1 MPNILK
7 LSEVLES
14 KVNEGIDKLSKTD
27 ISVNAYDK
35 TLTNI
40 ITSLSVLEKITYK
53 PQPKSEP
60 KEKPEP
66 KEKKE
71 N

>member
-1 MPNILK
+1 MPDIYK
-7 LSEVLES
+7 LSVVLEK
-14 KVNEGIDKLSKTD
+14 KVNEGIDKLDNTD

-40 ITSLSVLEKITYK
+40 IASLSVLEKISYK
-53 PQPKSEP
+53 PQPK
-60 KEKPEP
+60 KETNLETEK
-66 KEKKE
+66 KKE

>member
-1 MPNILK
+1 MPDLYK
-7 LSEVLES
+7 LCAVLEK
-14 KVNEGIDKLSKTD
+14 KVNEGIDKLDKTD
-27 ISVNAYDK
+27 ISLNAYDK

-40 ITSLSVLEKITYK
+40 ITSLSVLEKISYK
-53 PQPKSEP
+53 PQPK
-60 KEKPEP
+60 KETKLET

>member
-1 MPNILK
+1 MPDIYK
-7 LSEVLES
+7 LSVVLEK
-14 KVNEGIDKLSKTD
+14 KVNEGIDKLDKTD
-27 ISVNAYDK
+27 ISVSAYDK

-40 ITSLSVLEKITYK
+40 IASLSVLEKITYK
-53 PQPKSEP
+53 PQPK
-60 KEKPEP
+60 KETKPET

>member
-1 MPNILK
+1 MPDIYK
-7 LSEVLES
+7 LSVVLEK
-14 KVNEGIDKLSKTD
+14 KVNEGIDKLDKTD
-27 ISVNAYDK
+27 ISLNAYDK

-40 ITSLSVLEKITYK
+40 ITSLSVLEKISYK
-53 PQPKSEP
+53 PQPK
-60 KEKPEP
+60 KETKLET

>member
-1 MPNILK
+1 MPDLYK
-7 LSEVLES
+7 LCAVLDK
-14 KVNEGIDKLSKTD
+14 KVNEGIDKLDKTD
-27 ISVNAYDK
+27 ISLNAYDK

-40 ITSLSVLEKITYK
+40 SYK
-53 PQPKSEP
+53 PQPK
-60 KEKPEP
+60 KETKLET

>member
-1 MPNILK
+1 MPNIYK
-7 LSEVLES
+7 LSVVLEK
-14 KVNEGIDKLSKTD
+14 KVNEGIDKLDKTD
-27 ISVNAYDK
+27 ISVSAYDK

-40 ITSLSVLEKITYK
+40 IASLSVLEKISYK
-53 PQPKSEP
+53 PQPK
-60 KEKPEP
+60 KETKPET

>member
-1 MPNILK
+1 MPDIYK
-7 LSEVLES
+7 LSVVLEK
-14 KVNEGIDKLSKTD
+14 KVNEGIDKLDKTD
-27 ISVNAYDK
+27 ISVSAYDK

-40 ITSLSVLEKITYK
+40 ITSLSILEKITYK
-53 PQPKSEP
+53 PKPK
-60 KEKPEP
+60 KETKPET

>member
-1 MPNILK
+1 MPDIYK
-7 LSEVLES
+7 LSVVLEK
-14 KVNEGIDKLSKTD
+14 KVNEGIDKLDNTD

-40 ITSLSVLEKITYK
+40 ITSLSVLEKISYK
-53 PQPKSEP
+53 PQPK
-60 KEKPEP
+60 KETEK
-66 KEKKE
+66 KKE

>member
-1 MPNILK
+1 MPDIYK
-7 LSEVLES
+7 LSVVLEK
-14 KVNEGIDKLSKTD
+14 KVNEGIDKLDKTD
-27 ISVNAYDK
+27 ISISAYDR

-40 ITSLSVLEKITYK
+40 ITSLSVLEKISYK
-53 PQPKSEP
+53 PQPK
-60 KEKPEP
+60 KETKPET

>member
-1 MPNILK
+1 MPDIYK
-7 LSEVLES
+7 LSVVLEK
-14 KVNEGIDKLSKTD
+14 KVNEGIDKLDKTD
-27 ISVNAYDK
+27 ISVSAYDK

-40 ITSLSVLEKITYK
+40 ITSLSVLEKISYK
-53 PQPKSEP
+53 PQPK
-60 KEKPEP
+60 KETKLET